1 MKEHIFVD
9 NGEQKECSK
18 CEVYKDIALFN
29 KDKTKKDG
37 LYSCCKKCS
46 SIKDK
51 ATYNKDP
58 EKKKA
63 KTKAYA
69 KLHKENY
76 KRPYNPEYYQT
87 ETAKRKK
94 RARDLRRR
102 MLKKDADKNHIIV
115 EMDILNLLEKYEG
128 KCAYCNKYCAED
140 YHIDHKL
147 PLFHGGDNSYENLA
161 LSCPHCNLSKGTLTD
176 VEFVGVS
183 V

>member
-9 NGEQKECSK
+9 NCEQKECSK

-63 KTKAYA
+63 KTKAMLNYI
-69 KLHKENY
+69 KKTINDLTILNIIKQKQLNVKKE
-76 KRPYNPEYYQT
+76 PET
-87 ETAKRKK
+87 LDVEC
-94 RARDLRRR
+94 
-102 MLKKDADKNHIIV
+102 LKKMQIK
-115 EMDILNLLEKYEG
+115 
-128 KCAYCNKYCAED
+128 
-140 YHIDHKL
+140 
-147 PLFHGGDNSYENLA
+147 
-161 LSCPHCNLSKGTLTD
+161 TT
-176 VEFVGVS
+176 
-183 V
+183 